1 MSVVGF
7 PYKNSLVVLSKTKH
21 HEKRKLKKTKDKGNI
36 QEAAVKK
43 IRALQLRR
51 LKRNIIL
58 KGSIHEKL
66 SVYELN
72 YDHILDILKSFPIV
86 YVNCSIFSESGALK
100 APKKALTI

>member
-21 HEKRKLKKTKDKGNI
+21 HEKRKLKKTKEIFKRLQLKI
-36 QEAAVKK
+36 LQ
-43 IRALQLRR
+43 IRALQFRS

-72 YDHILDILKSFPIV
+72 YNHILDILKSFPIV
-86 YVNCSIFSESGALK
+86 YVNCSVFPESGALK

>member
-7 PYKNSLVVLSKTKH
+7 PYKNSLVVPSKTKH
-21 HEKRKLKKTKDKGNI
+21 HEKRKLKKTKKENI

-43 IRALQLRR
+43 IRALQFRR

-72 YDHILDILKSFPIV
+72 YNHILDILKSFPIV
-86 YVNCSIFSESGALK
+86 YVNCSVF
-100 APKKALTI
+100 